1 MLLLHGQPE
10 AVLYYI
16 YVAFCVGEDN
26 LTLFR
31 VSVII
36 REGIAEFVIYVHFL
50 ILVLKFELIEGG
62 FCRPGGVVG
71 DACTYENYP
80 VVEAEHALGGCRP
93 GTEVL
98 PVTFRVCECK
108 ASVLAFKR
116 GNARKSGL
124 VPFHKRPLERVLEKV
139 ERQVYGCHSR
149 ISVPVPAGLSVTALF
164 GSAVVNKL
172 HRAITQIA
180 SVTVVGRIYFRTP
193 DIGIETLE
201 GNHPAVSAMHSEGT
215 VIIDI
220 ETFRL
225 DVLPH
230 SLFLEK

>member
-80 VVEAEHALGGCRP
+80 VVEAEYALGGCRP
-93 GTEVL
+93 GTEIL
-98 PVTFRVCECK
+98 PVSFRVCECK

-124 VPFHKRPLERVLEKV
+124 VPFHKRTLERVLEKV

-149 ISVPVPAGLSVTALF
+149 ISVPVPAGLVIAALL
-164 GSAVVNKL
+164 GSFCRYQLCGTIAEV
-172 HRAITQIA
+172 A
-180 SVTVVGRIYFRTP
+180 SVAVIRGIDFRTP
-193 DIGIETLE
+193 DI
-201 GNHPAVSAMHSEGT
+201 
-215 VIIDI
+215 
-220 ETFRL
+220 
-225 DVLPH
+225 
-230 SLFLEK
+230 